1 MTRKRRTP
9 IRLTRKGTAMKNPF
23 HDPKPTTN
31 VASRERAAKRDA
43 TRDIRKDEAQMYNTA
58 RKWAK
63 DRERGKDQG
72 RDDE

>member
-1 MTRKRRTP
+1 MTEPREPIKINRQGKR
-9 IRLTRKGTAMKNPF
+9 MKNPF

-43 TRDIRKDEAQMYNTA
+43 TRDIRKDESEMYNSA

-63 DRERGKDQG
+63 DQKRGKGGG